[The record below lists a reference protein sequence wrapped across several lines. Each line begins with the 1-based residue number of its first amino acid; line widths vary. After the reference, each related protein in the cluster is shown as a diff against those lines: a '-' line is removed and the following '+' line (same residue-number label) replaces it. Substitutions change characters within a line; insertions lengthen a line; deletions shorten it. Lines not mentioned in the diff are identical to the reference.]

1 MHELSVC
8 YALLESVERIVAE
21 RNANNVSAIVLKVGP
36 LSGIEVPLLQRA
48 YPLAAKGTVAESA
61 QLIFETGDVVVRCS
75 QCGSE
80 NIVPANR
87 LLCASC
93 GDFRT
98 QLISGDEMLL
108 QRVELSGPD
117 IRPSA
122 AGAPAN

>member
-21 RNANNVSAIVLKVGP
+21 RNANSVTAIVLKIGP

-61 QLIFETGDVVVRCS
+61 ELVFESGDVVVRCNE
-75 QCGSE
+75 CGSE
-80 NIVPANR
+80 TTVPANR
-87 LLCASC
+87 LLCSSC

-98 QLISGDEMLL
+98 QLVSGDEMLL
-108 QRVELSGPD
+108 QRVELSGPN

-122 AGAPAN
+122 AAAPAN